1 MYGSGPCQIVHCVQ
15 VRDRQVIVI
24 KETFGVSVQRNIW
37 SIELM
42 VLL

>member
-24 KETFGVSVQRNIW
+24 KETVGVSVIK
-37 SIELM
+37 ETFG
-42 VLL
+42 VLN